1 MKKTVFTFAALP
13 SFDAIDAALFWNL
26 AFFIFILINLIKK
39 YINKKIKLN
48 KNEKKNYITN

>member
-26 AFFIFILINLIKK
+26 AIFKFSLYINETSLFFIDIII
-39 YINKKIKLN
+39 
-48 KNEKKNYITN
+48 ITNVK